1 MSRQNVDLWIG
12 VRSTVVGMAAV
23 INFLQFKEKPDPEL
37 FQRAAQELGP
47 RMSMIDGFEN
57 LQVVQSGDIEVI
69 LLIFAET
76 IEALDRIAAE
86 IGSPWMVANV
96 VPYLAG
102 PPQRHIGPVIAST
115 SA

>member
-1 MSRQNVDLWIG
+1 
-12 VRSTVVGMAAV
+12 MAAV
-23 INFLQFKEKPDPEL
+23 INVLQFKEKPDPEL

-47 RMSMIDGFEN
+47 QMSIIDGFEE
-57 LQVVQSGDIEVI
+57 LRVIQTGDTEVI
-69 LLIFAET
+69 LLVFAET
-76 IEALDRIAAE
+76 MEALDRIATE

-96 VPYLAG
+96 VPHLAG